1 MKQKRNDNCS
11 CGSGKKYKVCHGK
24 TESSSNNLV
33 YLVAGMVVA
42 VFIFLFFGVSDSAIE
57 NTPVSQSP
65 ILPYSNRGTPKPSGT
80 APPGKVWSEEHGH
93 WHDAPKQVSGPI
105 ENRPKRIAPP
115 NNPDKNNPPPG
126 KVWSEEHG
134 HFHDDP
140 KKKSNPI
147 KITPKQVNPSEKKIN

>member
-33 YLVAGMVVA
+33 YLVAGAVVA

-140 KKKSNPI
+140 KKKYNPI